1 MLIALSFAYL
11 NLPIVIYLFS
21 WIRFPFNLL
30 NFLLVYTF
38 YKLCRSK
45 LVTMP
50 LNKQKILISHVV
62 YISFILFL
70 YLLMTGHG
78 GFLFTNGVDI
88 PWRNAIYYDLISHSW
103 PVIYEENGTALTYY
117 LTFWLPAAG
126 ISSILG
132 LTNSQAQVVLFIWSF
147 IGLLLV
153 CLMLCN
159 EVKANTCKENIISTI
174 TFFFWSGM
182 NLIGMILRS
191 AAGKDR
197 PFAIEDAP
205 GFASWQYSSWA
216 HGGYFIGY
224 FIRTTFDSIANVY
237 NQFIPMALC
246 TLLFLR
252 FKKDYRFYA
261 FICLLALPYSPFGFI
276 GLSLLML
283 GYFLCQLFKSKN
295 RNEILVQVASIE
307 NLSALISILPIYGF
321 YYTANAVS
329 VASGNQ
335 SIFMAPLHAYTFVR
349 VSNLILFYLLSFGV
363 YLYLIRPKKSD
374 AMLWIAAVLLCIF
387 PFFKIGR
394 GGDFLWNASVAP
406 YFFIMLTVIKH
417 LLTIMRAK
425 KVWGRDLLLIICL
438 CIGMLT
444 PIMQLSSSLR
454 ACALH
459 KTHVLY
465 LDPENVNGTF
475 EGKDV
480 IAYRNFLAVHYKNS
494 FFYKYLAK
502 D

>member
-261 FICLLALPYSPFGFI
+261 FIGLLALPYSP
-276 GLSLLML
+276 LDLLD
-283 GYFLCQLFKSKN
+283 
-295 RNEILVQVASIE
+295 
-307 NLSALISILPIYGF
+307 
-321 YYTANAVS
+321 
-329 VASGNQ
+329 
-335 SIFMAPLHAYTFVR
+335 
-349 VSNLILFYLLSFGV
+349 
-363 YLYLIRPKKSD
+363 YLY
-374 AMLWIAAVLLCIF
+374 
-387 PFFKIGR
+387 
-394 GGDFLWNASVAP
+394 
-406 YFFIMLTVIKH
+406 
-417 LLTIMRAK
+417 
-425 KVWGRDLLLIICL
+425 
-438 CIGMLT
+438 
-444 PIMQLSSSLR
+444 
-454 ACALH
+454 
-459 KTHVLY
+459 
-465 LDPENVNGTF
+465 
-475 EGKDV
+475 
-480 IAYRNFLAVHYKNS
+480 
-494 FFYKYLAK
+494 
-502 D
+502 